1 MEKDRDMPKR
11 PWDTCREVPVIEDEQ
26 TPWKMIKLLKIITL
40 IVVAIMVFGLA
51 LCSKAS
57 FLLLITLANIG
68 TKTIQDNHKPVVLL
82 CIGCSLITSSVLLL
96 LKSLWKA
103 CYKTSKLPRK
113 GTLALVMS
121 MEFMASGGAAIL
133 TIVAMPHLDIVTNVT
148 ILNSVAI
155 LPAILQVV
163 TQCTAKERN
172 RFLVPSI
179 TAFTLILL
187 GYVLFLF
194 LYIMKDP
201 ADTKLIIWVGLA
213 VGGSFLV
220 SFNWWE
226 NYLRLIGENN
236 RSIVLRNLCK
246 DVSKSRN
253 MLQIISSLLRIT
265 VTACVLGAY
274 VPLAKMD
281 WDVVRF
287 IPRRETTI
295 IGIIIGVQLI
305 SSALCHWFS
314 LLACKM
320 HAMRRCFILP
330 LYMASLAVMALLVIP
345 VIVYYQDYRISL
357 NGTSINFTSYCD
369 VVVDAR
375 NQTLTG
381 SVFPHL
387 VLDVTHTL
395 CLTDMSRLWDIGI
408 LTGSAVSWWLGLVL
422 ATIHLWYLSVYRI
435 QRTQDLFIRRLYEGA
450 FIEQSLLLNT
460 RFDIR
465 TRKKRQLM
473 KMDTSM
479 LYLCA
484 TMWHENYDEM
494 TNIII
499 SIFRMDKYRPKTGEK
514 YDDFT
519 FEAHIYF
526 DDAFIHVEGSQGRHL
541 NDYAKSLVDVL
552 AEVYSIFT
560 SINEKFFIKKQQIP
574 EQTVIRTPYGGRLVV
589 TMPHGNNIIVHFK
602 DKELIRHKKR
612 WSQIM
617 YLYYLLGWKLMTKYY
632 KRWQKGENDLQL
644 KAEVK
649 REKQNTY
656 ILALD
661 GDTDFQPA
669 AVMYLIDRLKMYPR
683 VGAACGRIHPTGS
696 GPAVWFQKFE
706 YAVSHWLQKTAE
718 HVIGCVLC
726 SPGCFSLFRAEAL
739 MDDNVMKRY
748 ASKSIKASDYIQY
761 DQGEDRWL
769 CTLLLKQG
777 WRVEY
782 NAASDAYTNAPED
795 FKELY
800 NQRRRWGPSTMG
812 NVVDLLG
819 STSVISKRNPSMSK
833 PFMFYQ
839 LFNITSAILAPAT
852 ICLLIAGS
860 LSFVLSID
868 ASWAL
873 LVAVIPPF
881 IYLILCFKLKSD
893 TQITIAAVMSV
904 IYAFLMLVVTMSII
918 GAMVKDK
925 TILTPSSIFVVA
937 MAVIYITTAIMH
949 PQEIQLVFHGFLYI
963 VCIPSAYL
971 LLTIYS
977 MVNMNNV
984 SWGTRESK
992 PAPGAAAAKPQTK
1005 TEKAKSLYQRIISC
1019 GKCCKKPSKSHEDQQ
1034 LNVSQADPIP
1044 EPPQSEPQPM
1054 NTFVDDRG
1062 TLEEQQ
1068 RQMEAPQSIPLVNVL
1083 LSYSLFFLI
1092 WSLGWISQLQNASRD
1107 MPLQE
1112 DSLDK
1117 EEEEFWR
1124 QLQKK
1129 YLEPLVDDKER
1140 QKQIIND
1147 LRELR
1152 NKINFAFFILNT
1164 LWLVATFTLQ
1174 VFGAS
1179 FFIPVPKVDFDL
1191 NSTGEDVQVD
1201 PIGFMFIL
1209 GFASS
1214 VLIQFLAML
1223 YHRIYTLVHYVAFI
1237 DTEPREQKPDSEEY
1251 YPPTKKIE
1259 STSDV
1264 EGDPGSDSES
1274 QADSE
1279 LWSDDEESDEDNE
1292 VNPPSHFRRVAD
1304 DGTMV

>member
-1 MEKDRDMPKR
+1 MEEDRNMPKR

-40 IVVAIMVFGLA
+40 IVIAIIVFGLA

-57 FLLLITLANIG
+57 FLLLITLANEG
-68 TKTIQDNHKPVVLL
+68 TKTIQDDHKPVVLL
-82 CIGCSLITSSVLLL
+82 CIGCSLITSSVILFM
-96 LKSLWKA
+96 KSLWKA

-113 GTLALVMS
+113 ETFALVMF

-172 RFLVPSI
+172 RFLLPSI
-179 TAFTLILL
+179 TAFILILL
-187 GYVLFLF
+187 GYILFLV

-201 ADTKLIIWVGLA
+201 TDINMITWVGLA

-226 NYLRLIGENN
+226 NYLRPIGEN
-236 RSIVLRNLCK
+236 SKSLVLRNLCR
-246 DVSKSRN
+246 DISKCRN
-253 MLQIISSLLRIT
+253 ILHILSSLLRIA

-274 VPLAKMD
+274 VPLNKME

-314 LLACKM
+314 LLSCKM

-330 LYMASLAVMALLVIP
+330 LYLASLAVMALLVIP
-345 VIVYYQDYRISL
+345 VIVYYQDYKTSL

-375 NQTLTG
+375 NQTLNG

-395 CLTDMSRLWDIGI
+395 CLADMSRLWDISI
-408 LTGSAVSWWLGLVL
+408 LTGSAVSWWLGLLL
-422 ATIHLWYLSVYRI
+422 ATIHLWHLSIYRI

-465 TRKKRQLM
+465 TRRKRQDKQM
-473 KMDTSM
+473 ESSM

-484 TMWHENYDEM
+484 TMWHETYDEM

-499 SIFRMDKYRPKTGEK
+499 SIFRLDKYRPRTEQKF
-514 YDDFT
+514 DDFT

-526 DDAFIHVEGSQGRHL
+526 DDAFKQVEGSRGRHL
-541 NDYAKSLVDVL
+541 NDYAKSLVEVL

-560 SINEKFFIKKQQIP
+560 SIDDKFFIKKQQIP
-574 EQTVIRTPYGGRLVV
+574 EQKVIRTPYGGRLVV
-589 TMPHGNNIIVHFK
+589 TMPNGNNIIAHFK

-632 KRWQKGENDLQL
+632 KRWEKGEDDSVL

-656 ILALD
+656 LLALD

-748 ASKSIKASDYIQY
+748 ATKSMEASHYIQY

-800 NQRRRWGPSTMG
+800 NQRRRWGPSTMA

-819 STSVISKRNPSMSK
+819 SSTIISKRNPSMSK

-860 LSFVLSID
+860 LSFVLNMD
-868 ASWAL
+868 GSWAL
-873 LVAVIPPF
+873 ILAVIPPI

-893 TQITIAAVMSV
+893 TQITIAGIMSI

-918 GAMVKDK
+918 GAMVRDK
-925 TILTPSSIFVVA
+925 TILTPSSIFVVS
-937 MAVIYITTAIMH
+937 MGIIYITTAVLH

-992 PAPGAAAAKPQTK
+992 PAPGATPAEVAKPQTK
-1005 TEKAKSLYQRIISC
+1005 TQKAKSFFQRIMSC
-1019 GKCCKKPSKSHEDQQ
+1019 GKCCKKPSESHEDRQ
-1034 LNVSQADPIP
+1034 LNANLNQENLIP
-1044 EPPQSEPQPM
+1044 EPPLNEAPPM
-1054 NTFVDDRG
+1054 NTFVGDIG
-1062 TLEEQQ
+1062 TLEEE
-1068 RQMEAPQSIPLVNVL
+1068 QMQMGAACPPQCWV
-1083 LSYSLFFLI
+1083 
-1092 WSLGWISQLQNASRD
+1092 SQLQNASRD

-1117 EEEEFWR
+1117 DEEGFWR
-1124 QLQKK
+1124 ELQKK
-1129 YLEPLVDDKER
+1129 YLEPLADDKER

-1152 NKINFAFFILNT
+1152 NKINFAFFILNA

-1174 VFGAS
+1174 RFGA
-1179 FFIPVPKVDFDL
+1179 FIFIVLPKVDFNL
-1191 NSTGEDVQVD
+1191 NNTGEDVQID

-1209 GFASS
+1209 GFATS
-1214 VLIQFLAML
+1214 VLIQFFAMM

-1237 DTEPREQKPDSEEY
+1237 DTEPREQKPDEY
-1251 YPPTKKIE
+1251 YPPAKKIE
-1259 STSDV
+1259 AASKE
-1264 EGDPGSDSES
+1264 EGDLDSISDIS

-1279 LWSDDEESDEDNE
+1279 LWSEGEESDDDEEYP
-1292 VNPPSHFRRVAD
+1292 PPSYIRSRAN